1 MNAEHNPDNPATELS
16 LLAAEI
22 DEATG
27 GSFDVEPPAAS
38 ELDSDGAW
46 AYHFQTDERWGF
58 VAAGPDTSAET
69 TYPGWGTITV
79 KPDHCA
85 VFFNGDL
92 AGIVSPYGGRIG
104 GYAVATRDENV
115 DELEDAMVTAFRAEY
130 DALTTGTDDWKPALA
145 SRTEG

>member
-1 MNAEHNPDNPATELS
+1 MVADKQTENPATELS
-16 LLAAEI
+16 LLAREI
-22 DEATG
+22 DGATG
-27 GSFDVEPPAAS
+27 GSFDAESPAAS

-58 VAAGPDTSAET
+58 VAAAPDTSAET
-69 TYPGWGTITV
+69 TYSGWGTITV

-85 VFFNGDL
+85 VFFDGDL

-115 DELEDAMVTAFRAEY
+115 GELEDAMVTAFRAEY
-130 DALTTGTDDWKPALA
+130 DALTTGTADWKPALA